1 MVILAL
7 LQLIHCFG
15 WVKRPREFL
24 NLQPFWCQSIPSSK
38 SLPVHLPRGFRVA
51 APMSFQHFTP
61 NNPTIHPE
69 VSTKTLHSEK
79 SYWGDV
85 SANKNTKKK
94 KKRGGWLQSSISE
107 LRICIAAECTFYMG
121 CLVYSPQR
129 EGQESAGQKKKR
141 IVKNTNNINDTLY
154 KMTPI

>member
-1 MVILAL
+1 MVILAV

-38 SLPVHLPRGFRVA
+38 SLPVHLPHGFHLA
-51 APMSFQHFTP
+51 APTSFQHFTP

-69 VSTKTLHSEK
+69 VSTKILHSEK

-85 SANKNTKKK
+85 RVNKNKKK
-94 KKRGGWLQSSISE
+94 KEVGSKAAFQRYAFALLLNVPSTWDAKSIPLKEGMCKNLQGKR
-107 LRICIAAECTFYMG
+107 
-121 CLVYSPQR
+121 
-129 EGQESAGQKKKR
+129 KKR
-141 IVKNTNNINDTLY
+141 RVKNTNNINDTLY
-154 KMTPI
+154 KMSPI